1 MASVS
6 AEHERATGA
15 RLGLVSPGPIAV
27 EFTMWLRE
35 LASGAGSDL
44 HLKVDSP
51 PMIREQGELRRLER
65 APLSNGELEELAEAI
80 IPHRRRD
87 LFEREGEVDF
97 AHSLL
102 GVGRFRANVFR
113 QRTSVS
119 MVLRKLGT
127 GGPTF
132 AEIGLPSIVQDLAE
146 EKRGLVLVT
155 GPTGSG
161 KTTTLAAMIEHINST
176 RRVHIVTI
184 EDPIEVMHEDKLS
197 SINQREI
204 GQDSTTFFKAL
215 RAALRQDPDVILI
228 GEMRDAETVQAA
240 LQAAETGHLVFS
252 TLHTVDATE
261 TINRLVDFF
270 PATQQQQARFTLAG
284 ALRGIVCQRLV
295 PAVGG
300 GRIPGLEVLVNTGR
314 IAERIIDP
322 AKTSEIK
329 DVLVE
334 GGYYGMRT
342 FDQSLVE
349 LVSLGDVAVE
359 DAMAVA
365 SVPQDLK
372 IMLDQ
377 AAVQAARLSFETD
390 IKPIFSPQ
398 DKLELAWAFDLSDAS
413 SVEEHAA
420 DILERLRSG
429 DIVPAEG
436 ASADAIAV
444 FETWFANPLP

>member
-1 MASVS
+1 MS
-6 AEHERATGA
+6 AAVAHEQVTGPRRGPA
-15 RLGLVSPGPIAV
+15 SPGPIAV
-27 EFTMWLRE
+27 EFATWLRE
-35 LASGAGSDL
+35 LAFGVGADL

-51 PMIREQGELRRLER
+51 PMIREEGELRRLER

-119 MVLRKLGT
+119 MVFRKLST

-132 AEIGLPSIVQDLAE
+132 DEIGLPPVVREFADHR
-146 EKRGLVLVT
+146 RGLVLVT

-204 GQDSTTFFKAL
+204 GQDSTTFLKAL

-270 PATQQQQARFTLAG
+270 PAAQQQQTRFTLAG

-300 GRIPGLEVLVNTGR
+300 GRVPGLEVLVNTGR
-314 IAERIIDP
+314 IAERIVDP
-322 AKTSEIK
+322 TKTSEIK
-329 DVLVE
+329 DVLAE

-349 LVSLGDVAVE
+349 FVSLGDVTVE

-365 SVPQDLK
+365 SEPQDLK
-372 IMLDQ
+372 IMLEQ
-377 AAVQAARLSFETD
+377 ARAQAARLSFEDD
-390 IKPIFSPQ
+390 IKPIFSAK
-398 DKLELAWAFDLSDAS
+398 DKVELAWAFDLSDAT
-413 SVEEHAA
+413 SVREHAD

-436 ASADAIAV
+436 APPDAATI
-444 FETWFANPLP
+444 FETWSAQPLP